1 MNYSLKKDNK
11 MNELKGL
18 GTALATPFS
27 GGRVD
32 YDSYVKLVT
41 RQVSKGVDFLVPLGT
56 TAETPCLDD
65 DEKVE
70 LLKLTRELC
79 DKPVIAGCGTNSLA
93 GTLRNIKLLEPCGPD
108 AFLVVTPYYNKP
120 TQEGLYQYF
129 KAVAECAGK
138 PIVLYN
144 VPSRTGV
151 NMKAETTLR
160 LAAIPNIIAV
170 KEASGDLNQVL
181 EIKRKAPKGFSVL
194 SGNDDQTF
202 PLMAGGAD
210 GIISVVSNIEP
221 MLMSSL
227 VRALQAGKIERAR
240 ELNDRLI
247 PLYKACFVESN
258 PIAVKGGLSVMGLCR
273 NECRLPLTPATSQ
286 TLALMKEII
295 KDL

>member
-1 MNYSLKKDNK
+1 M
-11 MNELKGL
+11 
-18 GTALATPFS
+18 
-27 GGRVD
+27 
-32 YDSYVKLVT
+32 
-41 RQVSKGVDFLVPLGT
+41 
-56 TAETPCLDD
+56 
-65 DEKVE
+65 
-70 LLKLTRELC
+70 
-79 DKPVIAGCGTNSLA
+79 
-93 GTLRNIKLLEPCGPD
+93 
-108 AFLVVTPYYNKP
+108 
-120 TQEGLYQYF
+120 
-129 KAVAECAGK
+129 
-138 PIVLYN
+138 
-144 VPSRTGV
+144 
-151 NMKAETTLR
+151 
-160 LAAIPNIIAV
+160 
-170 KEASGDLNQVL
+170 
-181 EIKRKAPKGFSVL
+181 L